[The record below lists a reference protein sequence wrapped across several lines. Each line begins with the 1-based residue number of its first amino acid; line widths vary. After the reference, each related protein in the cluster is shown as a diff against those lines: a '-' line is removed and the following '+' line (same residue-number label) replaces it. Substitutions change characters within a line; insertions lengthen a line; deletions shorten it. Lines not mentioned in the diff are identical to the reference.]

1 VVLADSLVRKAEASA
16 YRFQKQKIA
25 KGDREMQ
32 TSNGLEPATQHTER
46 KVVGSLSPEE
56 KLTILAKFKE
66 PFNPR
71 DINWVVKA
79 TGAGRRGKQGL
90 VLPYADCRVYT
101 ARLDEV
107 VTSAGWT
114 DEYSVQVVEG
124 FDRRRKGAEKPIA
137 SAKVLVVCRL
147 TLFGLGAHSG
157 TGECWADDEN
167 VLTSADAQA
176 FKRACSDF
184 GIGRYLY
191 DIPGQW
197 VDLDDNER
205 PTFTPRL
212 PDWAIPVHL
221 RAEVEDGTE
230 WERGNKP
237 VQRENVAGEKTATAT
252 KAGGASLKGP
262 KAEVSGS
269 AHDDE
274 QVREICGL
282 ATEVGNRLAASV
294 VLAVRGM
301 PLDKGEKLRFMPMQ
315 ELLAKSDRG
324 ERTVIREKLTIVKR
338 GVDRLK
344 AAVGKVGLK
353 AYTKVCE
360 EFDCPGGISDV
371 PDVKTLAKIVQ
382 KLEEITAKKAE
393 TKNDVAGKNSVAT
406 SSDTDQ
412 PSPAGKQQELELPHK
427 PKGN

>member
-1 VVLADSLVRKAEASA
+1 
-16 YRFQKQKIA
+16 
-25 KGDREMQ
+25 M
-32 TSNGLEPATQHTER
+32 EPATQHIER
-46 KVVGSLSPEE
+46 MVAGSLSPEE
-56 KLTILAKFKE
+56 KQTILAKFKE
-66 PFNPR
+66 PFDPR

-90 VLPYADCRVYT
+90 VLPYADCRAYT

-197 VDLDDNER
+197 VDLDDSER
-205 PTFTPRL
+205 PAFTPRM
-212 PDWAIPVHL
+212 PDWAIPVRL

-237 VQRENVAGEKTATAT
+237 VQRENVAREMVATAT
-252 KAGGASLKGP
+252 KTGSASLKGS
-262 KAEVSGS
+262 KAEVSGK
-269 AHDDE
+269 ADDDE
-274 QVREICGL
+274 QMREICGL

-294 VLAVRGM
+294 VLAVGGT
-301 PLDKGEKLRFMPMQ
+301 PLDNGEKLHFRPVQ
-315 ELLAKSDRG
+315 ELLAKADRSQ
-324 ERTVIREKLTIVKR
+324 RAAIQEKLTIVKR

-353 AYTKVCE
+353 TYTKVCG

-371 PDVKTLAKIVQ
+371 PDVKTLARLVQ
-382 KLEEITAKKAE
+382 KLEEIASPKAE
-393 TKNDVAGKNSVAT
+393 TKNDVAGRNVMST
-406 SSDTDQ
+406 SSEKDQ
-412 PSPAGKQQELELPHK
+412 TSPASKQQEFELPRK